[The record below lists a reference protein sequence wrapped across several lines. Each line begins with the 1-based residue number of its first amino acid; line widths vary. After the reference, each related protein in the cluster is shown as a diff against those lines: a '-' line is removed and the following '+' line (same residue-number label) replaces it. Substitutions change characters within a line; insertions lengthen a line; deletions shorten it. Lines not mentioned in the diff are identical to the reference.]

1 MQCALIKCLVDGKEL
16 VVARMD
22 REYRITGQES
32 GAEKDTDWDKCV
44 ICQQTTIEALQF
56 PAASK

>member
-1 MQCALIKCLVDGKEL
+1 MQCALIKCLLDGKEL

-22 REYRITGQES
+22 RDRITGQES

-44 ICQQTTIEALQF
+44 ICQQITIEVLKC